1 MVDDLTHLDRRVIV
15 LHGQTN
21 DSGAY
26 LRLLERLVR
35 VTRESAVRF
44 ASKAARS
51 TLLGP
56 THHFAPAPFGSPVLG
71 RLCYICFHVER
82 ST

>member
-1 MVDDLTHLDRRVIV
+1 MIV

-44 ASKAARS
+44 SFKAARS

-56 THHFAPAPFGSPVLG
+56 AHHFAPAPFGSPVLG
-71 RLCYICFHVER
+71 RLCYIYVFTCLPQAGVER
-82 ST
+82 STWN